1 MSKTYVL
8 LLALMFSIGS
18 GFCQS
23 TLAQHSRGGDQAEAG
38 SSIDNILASGQDSL
52 LMEAFPFLR
61 TLIDLLSHPYL
72 ISPYPKSLDRFD
84 FSSDMADGLI
94 ASDGAALLTA
104 FSAGAVNKALEIL
117 PQRPER
123 LVVCGGGRHNPTL
136 MQALRDRTGAEV
148 IAAEAIGWR
157 GDAVEAECFAYLA
170 VRSLHG
176 LPNSF
181 PETTGVPVPTCG
193 GVVHWAK

>member
-61 TLIDLLSHPYL
+61 TLIDLLSQL
-72 ISPYPKSLDRFD
+72 LDLLGQ
-84 FSSDMADGLI
+84 AGGLLGGGGTGGGAI
-94 ASDGAALLTA
+94 DAGTIDPGTIVPGTIDPGNTDLGNLNSGSDGSSTI
-104 FSAGAVNKALEIL
+104 E
-117 PQRPER
+117 P
-123 LVVCGGGRHNPTL
+123 GGWGE
-136 MQALRDRTGAEV
+136 G
-148 IAAEAIGWR
+148 
-157 GDAVEAECFAYLA
+157 
-170 VRSLHG
+170 
-176 LPNSF
+176 
-181 PETTGVPVPTCG
+181 PVPS
-193 GVVHWAK
+193 VK